1 MDEEYDVIVLG
12 TGLTVSLQALIP
24 PQTDKRTHDRTA
36 TLLFCASAQAF
47 NPRSMRRGVKSLP
60 HPRMSLY
67 GCNNHKK
74 TRDISG

>member
-36 TLLFCASAQAF
+36 TLLFCAARRPLIRDQCAQE
-47 NPRSMRRGVKSLP
+47 
-60 HPRMSLY
+60 
-67 GCNNHKK
+67 
-74 TRDISG
+74 